1 MKISTKGRYGIQLM
15 LDLAIHYN
23 QQLVPLKDIASRQE
37 ISEKYLEQIITP
49 LNKSGYVR
57 SVRGSQGGYMLAL
70 EPSKITIGM
79 LLRVLEG
86 PLYPVDCAA
95 TDNPNC
101 DRASTCVTIGIWKKM
116 KEAVESVVD
125 NISLEDLVEEYKSKI
140 EPDFCI

>member
-1 MKISTKGRYGIQLM
+1 MKISTKGRYGVQLM

-23 QQLVPLKDIASRQE
+23 QDLVPLKDIAARQK

-49 LNKSGYVR
+49 LNRSGYVR

-70 EPSKITIGM
+70 EPSKITVGM

-86 PLYPVDCAA
+86 PLYIVDCVA
-95 TDNPNC
+95 TDQPNC
-101 DRASTCVTIGIWKKM
+101 DKASTCVTIGIWRKITQAL
-116 KEAVESVVD
+116 EDVVD
-125 NISLEDLVEEYKSKI
+125 NITLEDLVEEYKSKI